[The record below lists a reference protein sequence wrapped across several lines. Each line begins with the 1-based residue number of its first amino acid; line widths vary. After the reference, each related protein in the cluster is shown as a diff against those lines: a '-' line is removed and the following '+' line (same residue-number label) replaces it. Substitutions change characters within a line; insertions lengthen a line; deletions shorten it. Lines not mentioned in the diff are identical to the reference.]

1 MHTAIPLTVLAT
13 ALVCSLPTTPAN
25 ARARVFVASY
35 GNDSNPCTFGSPC
48 RNFQQAVTVVDPR
61 GEVTAID
68 SAGFG
73 PISINKSVTITSP
86 DGIEAGIVP
95 PTGGTA
101 ITINAGVSDAIFLRG
116 LTIDGGGIGAT
127 GIQFNTG
134 QSLTIDNCV
143 IKSFVGQ
150 YPGGTALNFVPT
162 ASTTLGVAQLSI
174 SNSVLSNNA
183 SYGAVIKSG
192 PEYTKAVVSHAQLNN
207 NQWGLAAI
215 GIGNAGIHNTQP
227 AVTVYDSVFALNKD
241 VGLYTDI
248 NATARI
254 FHSVFTDNDIGVQ
267 ALHGTEI
274 WLAQSMITALVPAT
288 AGYDNEVPSI
298 MESYGDNYIVYGI
311 NIGQLSTGFPKQ

>member
-13 ALVCSLPTTPAN
+13 ALACLLASAPAN

-48 RNFQQAVTVVDPR
+48 KTFQQALTTVDAG

-73 PISINKSVTITSP
+73 PMTITRAVTITSP
-86 DGIEAGIVP
+86 DGVEAGIVP
-95 PTGGTA
+95 PTNGTA

-127 GIQFNTG
+127 GIQFNSG

-150 YPGGTALNFVPT
+150 YPAGTALNFLPT
-162 ASTTLGVAQLSI
+162 TSTTLGVAQLSI
-174 SNSVLSNNA
+174 SNSILSNNA

-192 PEYTKAVVSHAQLNN
+192 PEFINAVVSRVQLNN

-215 GIGNAGIHNTQP
+215 GIFGISTTF
-227 AVTVYDSVFALNKD
+227 VTVHDSVVANNKD
-241 VGLYTDI
+241 VGLYADDNTRV
-248 NATARI
+248 RI
-254 FHSVFTDNDIGVQ
+254 FHSAFTDNSYGIQ
-267 ALHGTEI
+267 ALTGGLI
-274 WLAQSMITALVPAT
+274 WLAESMVTGSNV
-288 AGYDNEVPSI
+288 GYDIHPLGKV
-298 MESYGDNYIVYGI
+298 YTFGDNYIYITSGANYGLLD
-311 NIGQLSTGFPKQ
+311 QSYTKQ